1 MADFEEI
8 ETQAK
13 DHSQQVD
20 EGIQKL
26 DELADEHAGGQ
37 EKGLI
42 DGAAS
47 AAEREIS
54 GQPQAASQDQPPAAS
69 QDQAQAASQDQP
81 QAASQDQPQ
90 AGAQPQP
97 PNQ

>member
-1 MADFEEI
+1 MGSTPRMADSEEI

-26 DELADEHAGGQ
+26 DQLADEHAGGE

-47 AAEREIS
+47 AAEREIG
-54 GQPQAASQDQPPAAS
+54 GQPQPG
-69 QDQAQAASQDQP
+69 
-81 QAASQDQPQ
+81 SQDQPQ